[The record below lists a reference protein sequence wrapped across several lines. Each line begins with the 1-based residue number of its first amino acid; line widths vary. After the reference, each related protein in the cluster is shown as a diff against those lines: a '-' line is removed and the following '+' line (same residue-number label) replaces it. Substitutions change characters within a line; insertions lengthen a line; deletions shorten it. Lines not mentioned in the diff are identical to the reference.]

1 MLIISNNICIFAHL
15 KQIMNSKII
24 EEYNLQKVKE
34 IMLYILNKVGDIDY
48 YKLMKMIF
56 CADRNNLLV
65 WAEPITNLKYTAKE
79 HGPVPQVIY
88 KEITRSKSHND
99 GIYGGIMSF
108 VDEYNIHAER
118 EADLNYLSKTD
129 IESIDKAILSLKD
142 KDWEKIEEELHDDVF
157 KKLYPLRRKYS
168 LCDIAESGGA
178 DKKIIERIQ
187 MNIQLNKMLA

>member
-15 KQIMNSKII
+15 KQIMNNKII

-65 WAEPITNLKYTAKE
+65 WAEPITNLKYTAKK

>member
-1 MLIISNNICIFAHL
+1 
-15 KQIMNSKII
+15 MNSKII

-48 YKLMKMIF
+48 YKLMKIIF

-65 WAEPITNLKYTAKE
+65 WAEPITNLKYTAKK

>member
-65 WAEPITNLKYTAKE
+65 WAEPITNLKYTAKK

>member
-1 MLIISNNICIFAHL
+1 LLIISNNICIFAHL